1 MNRSR
6 CESDAL
12 PPGETSVTVTMLV
25 QKKRESCQHE
35 TVGNGAAGWIQGG
48 MILSHLACALL
59 AVGARAANDSDLVW
73 RDNPRAWHQQIARIV
88 DHRFTTFPEL
98 LSFARDAKQAGA
110 SVLMLVQIQKTEACP
125 GPWYN
130 GLQLCDHINGTFPA
144 ADG

>member
-1 MNRSR
+1 MGCRT
-6 CESDAL
+6 L
-12 PPGETSVTVTMLV
+12 
-25 QKKRESCQHE
+25 
-35 TVGNGAAGWIQGG
+35 
-48 MILSHLACALL
+48 LL
-59 AVGARAANDSDLVW
+59 AAALTTLSGCQAADESLAWN
-73 RDNPRAWHQQIARIV
+73 NTAHAWHQQAARIV

>member
-1 MNRSR
+1 MRM
-6 CESDAL
+6 AL
-12 PPGETSVTVTMLV
+12 VAAWG
-25 QKKRESCQHE
+25 HAAAD
-35 TVGNGAAGWIQGG
+35 GAPE
-48 MILSHLACALL
+48 LDSELAWT
-59 AVGARAANDSDLVW
+59 ND
-73 RDNPRAWHQQIARIV
+73 PKQWHQQAARIV

>member
-1 MNRSR
+1 MATHVARGRELSR
-6 CESDAL
+6 QCHGA
-12 PPGETSVTVTMLV
+12 PI
-25 QKKRESCQHE
+25 R
-35 TVGNGAAGWIQGG
+35 GAA
-48 MILSHLACALL
+48 HALL
-59 AVGARAANDSDLVW
+59 AAAAVLLPACSSAESLAWN
-73 RDNPRAWHQQIARIV
+73 NTARAWHQQAARIV